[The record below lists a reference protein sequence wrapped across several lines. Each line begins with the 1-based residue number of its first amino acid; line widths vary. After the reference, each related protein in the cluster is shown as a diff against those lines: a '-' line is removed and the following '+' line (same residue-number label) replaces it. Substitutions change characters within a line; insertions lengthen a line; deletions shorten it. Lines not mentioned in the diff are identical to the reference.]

1 MIILNEKEYA
11 EKCLNEDVINQD
23 KNPYQVVSVLAK
35 YYYHICGYR
44 KKKIYGL
51 LIEYLK
57 KYYPRYEMNIENWEK
72 NVSKLATNA
81 GKEDLFEISGV
92 KITKPE
98 LLKIQSVKNKAKEK
112 LLFTMLCVAK
122 LNMKK
127 NPNSNGW
134 VNVETREIFS
144 MARVSC
150 TSVEQDIKIGEFR
163 QLGLLELPKKN
174 GNLNFRVTFIDDDGD
189 EELFVSDFRELG
201 YEYLKYIGEDFI
213 RCQEC
218 GVLTR
223 QVKNKTKKYC
233 DSCKPRNPK
242 KDTTSICVDCGK
254 LFIIRGSS
262 KKISRCNECQ
272 DKRNRKKSSEWRQH
286 QYYCNIA
293 ENEANIIAN
302 NCGFD
307 ARDYVEGGKYYK
319 EYTNDEIVESIKN
332 LTNELDSYVKTNIM
346 VGIEKIRELFNVII
360 LFCNS
365 EEFVYNDLLKNLAI
379 TLRKIDKDMIL

>member
-201 YEYLKYIGEDFI
+201 YEYLLYIGENYI
-213 RCQEC
+213 RCAEC
-218 GVLTR
+218 GILTR
-223 QVKNKTKKYC
+223 GNKNGTKKYC
-233 DSCKPRNPK
+233 NSCSTYTPQETK
-242 KDTTSICVDCGK
+242 TITCVDCGK
-254 LFIIRGSS
+254 EFEVDS
-262 KKISRCNECQ
+262 KNNKSCRCDECYTIY
-272 DKRNRKKSSEWRQH
+272 RANRKLETQR
-286 QYYCNIA
+286 
-293 ENEANIIAN
+293 
-302 NCGFD
+302 
-307 ARDYVEGGKYYK
+307 
-319 EYTNDEIVESIKN
+319 
-332 LTNELDSYVKTNIM
+332 
-346 VGIEKIRELFNVII
+346 IRRGNQ
-360 LFCNS
+360 
-365 EEFVYNDLLKNLAI
+365 K
-379 TLRKIDKDMIL
+379 

>member
-35 YYYHICGYR
+35 YYYHIYGYR

-57 KYYPRYEMNIENWEK
+57 RYYPRYEMNIENWEK
-72 NVSKLATNA
+72 NVSKLAVNA

-122 LNMKK
+122 FNMKK

-134 VNVETREIFS
+134 VNVETRDIFK

-201 YEYLKYIGEDFI
+201 YEYLLYIGRNYI
-213 RCQEC
+213 RCAEC
-218 GVLTR
+218 GILIR
-223 QVKNKTKKYC
+223 GNKNGTKKYC
-233 DSCKPRNPK
+233 NSCSTYTPQKTK
-242 KDTTSICVDCGK
+242 IITCVDCGK
-254 LFIIRGSS
+254 EFEVDS
-262 KKISRCNECQ
+262 KNNKSCRCNECQ
-272 DKRNRKKSSEWRQH
+272 K
-286 QYYCNIA
+286 
-293 ENEANIIAN
+293 
-302 NCGFD
+302 
-307 ARDYVEGGKYYK
+307 
-319 EYTNDEIVESIKN
+319 IKN
-332 LTNELDSYVKTNIM
+332 RDDTRYRVQRY
-346 VGIEKIRELFNVII
+346 RENK
-360 LFCNS
+360 
-365 EEFVYNDLLKNLAI
+365 E
-379 TLRKIDKDMIL
+379 M